1 MKGGVVMTR
10 FIGLDIAKYKHDC
23 FIMDENGNVIT
34 DSFSFSNDAE
44 GFNTLLNELQKLDP
58 IQEKRIGLEST
69 GHYGSNL
76 KIFLETSGYS
86 FMEFNPL
93 LVHRFFNGQTLRRTK
108 TDKVDARK
116 IAIYLQSK
124 EYKPNPNS
132 SYHLECL
139 KSLCRLRWSL
149 VDERSLQLVRMTN
162 VLDKTFPEYKIFF
175 EDSLDSATSLY
186 LLENYPGA
194 SKMARMSQKSYKK
207 MASELR
213 HTISYARFCKL
224 KDLAKNT
231 IGNEDEILMFELSV
245 YLELFKELDKRINEV
260 ESKIHKEFSL
270 MKCHIQ
276 TIRGISDITAASIL
290 SEIGDI
296 NRFDSP
302 NQLQAYAGM
311 EPSKNQSGTHDSG
324 GHMVK
329 HGSSH
334 LRRYLMMAA
343 GNMLKFNP
351 VLYDYYIKK
360 RDEGKT
366 HNVAVSH
373 VARRLIRIIYYLEKN
388 DSDFDIE
395 KMR

>member
-1 MKGGVVMTR
+1 MTR

-124 EYKPNPNS
+124 EYK
-132 SYHLECL
+132 
-139 KSLCRLRWSL
+139 
-149 VDERSLQLVRMTN
+149 
-162 VLDKTFPEYKIFF
+162 FPEYKAFF

>member
-1 MKGGVVMTR
+1 MTR

-76 KIFLETSGYS
+76 KIFLETS
-86 FMEFNPL
+86 
-93 LVHRFFNGQTLRRTK
+93 
-108 TDKVDARK
+108 A
-116 IAIYLQSK
+116 
-124 EYKPNPNS
+124 NPNS

-162 VLDKTFPEYKIFF
+162 VLDKTFPEYKAFF
-175 EDSLDSATSLY
+175 EDSLDSAASLY